1 MRVIECAECG
11 WVKDLCGSWP
21 SAVTVELHT
30 NFSTAYREFLPKLEK
45 CGTDWDQ
52 IVNLLLSQST
62 VICRVYLRFSL
73 EKTEAEDLL
82 QQYEQF
88 FDNLER
94 QLGASVSLLTYLQRP
109 LEHLARFPTMLKVL
123 CMPAFQHMCCGCE

>member
-1 MRVIECAECG
+1 MTI
-11 WVKDLCGSWP
+11 
-21 SAVTVELHT
+21 ELHT
-30 NFSTAYREFLPKLEK
+30 NFSTVYREFLPKLEK

-52 IVNLLLSQST
+52 IVNLLLSQAT
-62 VICRVYLRFSL
+62 VICRAYLRFSL

-94 QLGASVSLLTYLQRP
+94 QLSASVSLLTYLQRP
-109 LEHLARFPTMLKVL
+109 LEHLARLPTMLKVL
-123 CMPAFQHMCCGCE
+123 CMPALQHMCCGCE